1 MYYLIDLMNFLLK
14 LSTQKV
20 ILSDKTCT
28 PNAIV
33 CYFNITLE
41 HVQYFCQRI
50 YVYSE
55 SFFVIL
61 IFSISV
67 NFFLK

>member
-20 ILSDKTCT
+20 ILSDT

-41 HVQYFCQRI
+41 HVQ
-50 YVYSE
+50 
-55 SFFVIL
+55 
-61 IFSISV
+61 
-67 NFFLK
+67 